1 MIQILK
7 TIIFVSLVLST
18 LHATSS
24 EDELKAVVIGKFSHF
39 IQWKN
44 QSDSKDFIITV
55 FRNHPFNSFL
65 DNLYKNKKIR
75 LNEKF
80 GGLKTFSKY
89 VIVGVNE
96 GFFIMDYKKVLK
108 NVQNAL
114 LKTS

>member
-44 QSDSKDFIITV
+44 QSDSKD